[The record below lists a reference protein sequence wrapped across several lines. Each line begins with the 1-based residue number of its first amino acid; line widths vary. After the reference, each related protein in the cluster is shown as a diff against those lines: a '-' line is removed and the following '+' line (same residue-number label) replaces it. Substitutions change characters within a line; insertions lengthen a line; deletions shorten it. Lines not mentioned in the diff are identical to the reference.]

1 LTNGNDKESV
11 SAFLKHAEEILE
23 TAGQG
28 SGEDLRLSILVGRD
42 GAIRMVAGSDWELE
56 PLRMHHGARSAYRVT
71 RRAGCVQLEGRSDE
85 GACVLRSGPAA
96 GAGFLWNDFPRY
108 QLV

>member
-1 LTNGNDKESV
+1 M

-28 SGEDLRLSILVGRD
+28 SGEDCRLSILVGRD

-56 PLRMHHGARSAYRVT
+56 PLRMHHGAQAAYRVT

-85 GACVLRSGPAA
+85 GACLLHSGQEPAA
-96 GAGFLWNDFPRY
+96 GRLWADFPRY
-108 QLV
+108 QIV